1 MENHYLRLYVDSQAM
16 AVRRIIRSAS
26 GPDSIT
32 LGRLLEV
39 IEKNPEVVSRQNYAE
54 RWAAT
59 VPTD

>member
-1 MENHYLRLYVDSQAM
+1 M